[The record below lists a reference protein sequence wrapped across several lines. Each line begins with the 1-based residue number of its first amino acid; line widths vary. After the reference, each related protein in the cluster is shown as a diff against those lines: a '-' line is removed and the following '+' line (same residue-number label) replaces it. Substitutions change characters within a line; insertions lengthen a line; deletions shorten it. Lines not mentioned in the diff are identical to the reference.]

1 MEVIGV
7 IGILAALAFF
17 IIMAMR
23 GYNVLIIAPI
33 TAIIIILTNQMDF
46 SASFLSDPATSYMAG
61 LAGFVR
67 NNMLIF
73 LLAAIL
79 GKYLDVSGAAR
90 SIANALVSKIGKDN
104 PFLVLAGIALVG
116 AILTYGGVGIL
127 LVLFGFFNV
136 CRSLL

>member
-90 SIANALVSKIGKDN
+90 SIANALVSKIGK
-104 PFLVLAGIALVG
+104 
-116 AILTYGGVGIL
+116 
-127 LVLFGFFNV
+127 
-136 CRSLL
+136 